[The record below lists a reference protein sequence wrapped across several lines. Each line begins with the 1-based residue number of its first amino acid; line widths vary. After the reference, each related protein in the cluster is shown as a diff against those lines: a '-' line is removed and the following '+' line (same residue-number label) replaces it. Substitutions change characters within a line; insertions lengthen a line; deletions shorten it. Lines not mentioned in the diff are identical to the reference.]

1 MEWSLLLREAGWR
14 LLQPYADLP
23 VEQERHRGYHDSDP
37 AYRDQQSRAH
47 VRPPAQALPRTRRP
61 ACARAPR
68 LGRVRTLPSAD
79 LAALTTLGVGGP
91 ALRVDAAESAE
102 EVVDRVRAADAAHEP
117 LLLIGGGSQPAG
129 RRRGLRRRLP
139 SLVDSRGI
147 AVRRDCGQVDV
158 TAQAGEPWD
167 ALVERC
173 VAEGLAGVEALS
185 GIPGRV
191 GATPI
196 QNVGAYGQEVADT
209 LVAVRVWDRT
219 RGEVVE
225 LAAADCGFGYRSS
238 RFKAEPGRWAVL
250 EAVFRLEPA
259 RESRPV
265 RYAELARAL
274 GVGLGDRAPLSECAT
289 RCCGCGAARGWCWT
303 RPTPTPA
310 RPGRS
315 SPTRSWT
322 RRPPTRL
329 PADAPRFS
337 SAEGVKTSAAWLIEQ
352 AGFGRGWGAELTGG
366 RAALSTKHVLAL
378 TNRGGASAAD
388 LLTLAR
394 AVRDGVVER
403 FGVRLE
409 PEPVLVGCAL

>member
-1 MEWSLLLREAGWR
+1 M
-14 LLQPYADLP
+14 
-23 VEQERHRGYHDSDP
+23 
-37 AYRDQQSRAH
+37 
-47 VRPPAQALPRTRRP
+47 
-61 ACARAPR
+61 
-68 LGRVRTLPSAD
+68 RTLPSAD

-91 ALRVDAAESAE
+91 ALRVDVAESAE
-102 EVVDRVRAADAAHEP
+102 EIVDRVRAADAAHEP
-117 LLLIGGGSQPAG
+117 LLLVGGGSNLLIADEGFAG
-129 RRRGLRRRLP
+129 AALL
-139 SLVDSRGI
+139 LDSRGV

-158 TAQAGEPWD
+158 TVQAGEPWD

-209 LVAVRVWDRT
+209 LVAVRAWDRA

-225 LAAADCGFGYRSS
+225 LAGAECGFGYRSS
-238 RFKAEPGRWAVL
+238 RFKAEPERWAVL

-265 RYAELARAL
+265 RYAELARTL
-274 GVGLGDRAPLSECAT
+274 GVGLGDRAPLSDVRDAVL
-289 RCCGCGAARGWCWT
+289 RLRRGKGMVLD
-303 RPTPTPA
+303 PA
-310 RPGRS
+310 DPD
-315 SPTRSWT
+315 TRSAGSFFT
-322 RRPPTRL
+322 NPILDPQAADRL
-329 PADAPRFS
+329 PADAPRFAS
-337 SAEGVKTSAAWLIEQ
+337 GEGVKTSAAWLIEQ

-366 RAALSTKHVLAL
+366 RAALSTKHALAL

-394 AVRDGVVER
+394 AVRDGVAER